1 MPGEDRH
8 SDCGLFLRRLSRYAD
23 GDLSPEEREES
34 ELHMES
40 CPRCRV
46 AYESHRKLILLLES
60 PREKE
65 PPWDLDF
72 KVLEAVGFGGARTQ
86 LRGSRVSPPLVWAAT
101 VVGLIGLGKGFWV
114 IGKGAARVGSLIFG
128 PSGSL
133 SAENMAALAGKLT
146 RYLVTIWDGLLAGL
160 GTLEPLWRSLGA
172 VSDAAKSNPLAIGTI
187 LTTLALVLLFFRLVT
202 KGRNSHAP
210 DSHHERFHRH
220 GRR

>member
-1 MPGEDRH
+1 MPGEKGH
-8 SDCGLFLRRLSRYAD
+8 IDCGLFLRRLSRYAD
-23 GDLSPEEREES
+23 GDLPPEDAEMS
-34 ELHMES
+34 GLHMES
-40 CPRCRV
+40 CPRCRAV
-46 AYESHRKLILLLES
+46 YESHRKLILLLES

-101 VVGLIGLGKGFWV
+101 VVGLIGLGMGCWV
-114 IGKGAARVGSLIFG
+114 IGKGAARVASLIFG

-146 RYLVTIWDGLLAGL
+146 RYLVTIWDGVVAGL

-172 VSDAAKSNPLAIGTI
+172 VSSAAKGNPLAIGTI
-187 LTTLALVLLFFRLVT
+187 LTTLVLVLLFFRLVT
-202 KGRNSHAP
+202 KERNSHAT
-210 DSHHERFHRH
+210 DSHHERFNGYG
-220 GRR
+220 GR